1 MVEHIPVK
9 FWIILGLIVYNFC
22 YYSTPL
28 IMLIRLIR
36 NQPHGSALTGTL
48 YVDSLITEEGV
59 HHYQLA
65 MNTLEHLDYAIP
77 DGFYRLRMTYSPHF
91 KEVLPIL
98 DNVIGYYKPT
108 PNPSLK
114 GGESTLIKK
123 SFPLGVKGVSPIECP
138 ERTFIEQTN
147 LGEARRCGIRIHAGN
162 TIAHT
167 TGCILV
173 GDLPCSEDGSD
184 AAPTSLVASSPLASS
199 PDRLLSS
206 RKRLEELK
214 NYMLN
219 YIKQNP
225 YEEIYIQLES
235 PDPYPYADL
244 ACSYEQQAH
253 IADSLQRAQQLREVG
268 EEAMRLWGER

>member
-1 MVEHIPVK
+1 
-9 FWIILGLIVYNFC
+9 
-22 YYSTPL
+22 
-28 IMLIRLIR
+28 MLIRLIR
-36 NQPHGSALTGTL
+36 NQPSGSALTGTL
-48 YVDSLITEEGV
+48 YVDSFITEEDL
-59 HHYQLA
+59 HQYHLS
-65 MNTLEHLDYAIP
+65 MHTLEHLDYAIP
-77 DGFYRLRMTYSPHF
+77 DGFYRLRMTYSPRF
-91 KEVLPIL
+91 QEVLPIL

-108 PNPSLK
+108 PIPSLK
-114 GGESTLIKK
+114 GGVSSSIKK
-123 SFPLGVKGVSPIECP
+123 SFPLGED
-138 ERTFIEQTN
+138 

-184 AAPTSLVASSPLASS
+184 AASTSLIASS

-214 NYMLN
+214 NYLLN

-268 EEAMRLWGER
+268 E

>member
-1 MVEHIPVK
+1 
-9 FWIILGLIVYNFC
+9 
-22 YYSTPL
+22 
-28 IMLIRLIR
+28 MLIRLIR
-36 NQPHGSALTGTL
+36 NQPSGSALTGTL
-48 YVDSLITEEGV
+48 YVDSLLTEEGV
-59 HHYQLA
+59 HHYQLS
-65 MNTLEHLDYAIP
+65 MHTLEHLDYAIP
-77 DGFYRLRMTYSPHF
+77 DGFYRLRMTYSPRF

-147 LGEARRCGIRIHAGN
+147 LGEARRYGIRIHAGN

-173 GDLPCSEDGSD
+173 GDLQCSEDGSD
-184 AAPTSLVASSPLASS
+184 VASTSLVASSPLASS

-214 NYMLN
+214 NYLLN

-253 IADSLQRAQQLREVG
+253 IAESLERAQRLREERELS
-268 EEAMRLWGER
+268 EEPISL

>member
-1 MVEHIPVK
+1 
-9 FWIILGLIVYNFC
+9 
-22 YYSTPL
+22 
-28 IMLIRLIR
+28 MLIRLIR
-36 NQPHGSALTGTL
+36 NQPSGSALTGTL
-48 YVDSLITEEGV
+48 YVDSLLTEEGV
-59 HHYQLA
+59 HQYQLS
-65 MNTLEHLDYAIP
+65 MHTLEHMDYAIP
-77 DGFYRLRMTYSPHF
+77 DGFYRLRMTYSPRF
-91 KEVLPIL
+91 QEVLPIL

-108 PNPSLK
+108 PIPSLK
-114 GGESTLIKK
+114 GGVSSSIKK
-123 SFPLGVKGVSPIECP
+123 SFPLGED
-138 ERTFIEQTN
+138 

-214 NYMLN
+214 NYLLN

-235 PDPYPYADL
+235 PDPYPDADL

-253 IADSLQRAQQLREVG
+253 IADSLQRAQWLREERELS
-268 EEAMRLWGER
+268 EEPISL

>member
-1 MVEHIPVK
+1 
-9 FWIILGLIVYNFC
+9 
-22 YYSTPL
+22 
-28 IMLIRLIR
+28 MLIRLIR
-36 NQPHGSALTGTL
+36 NQPSGSALTGTL
-48 YVDSLITEEGV
+48 YVESIITEEGV
-59 HHYQLA
+59 HHYQLS
-65 MNTLEHLDYAIP
+65 MHTLEHMDYAIP
-77 DGFYRLRMTYSPHF
+77 DGFYRLRMTYSPRF
-91 KEVLPIL
+91 QEVLPIL
-98 DNVIGYYKPT
+98 DNVIGYQKQIGICTSNNINNTNQQPLRDNQIPAALKEENNT
-108 PNPSLK
+108 PVC
-114 GGESTLIKK
+114 GG
-123 SFPLGVKGVSPIECP
+123 F
-138 ERTFIEQTN
+138 RT
-147 LGEARRCGIRIHAGN
+147 GIRIHAGN

-214 NYMLN
+214 NYLLN

-235 PDPYPYADL
+235 PDPYPDADS

-253 IADSLQRAQQLREVG
+253 IADSLQRAQWLREERELS
-268 EEAMRLWGER
+268 EEPISL

>member
-1 MVEHIPVK
+1 
-9 FWIILGLIVYNFC
+9 
-22 YYSTPL
+22 
-28 IMLIRLIR
+28 MLIRLIR
-36 NQPHGSALTGTL
+36 NQPSGAALAGTL
-48 YVDSLITEEGV
+48 YVDSIITEEGV

-65 MNTLEHLDYAIP
+65 MDTLEHLDYAIP
-77 DGFYRLRMTYSPHF
+77 DGFYRLRMTYSPRF
-91 KEVLPIL
+91 QEVLPIL
-98 DNVIGYYKPT
+98 DNVIGYQKQIGICTSNNINNTNQQPLRGNQIPAALKEENNT
-108 PNPSLK
+108 PVC
-114 GGESTLIKK
+114 GG
-123 SFPLGVKGVSPIECP
+123 F
-138 ERTFIEQTN
+138 RT
-147 LGEARRCGIRIHAGN
+147 GIRIHAGN

-184 AAPTSLVASSPLASS
+184 VASTSLVASSTLASS

-214 NYMLN
+214 NYLLN

-235 PDPYPYADL
+235 PDPYPYADI

-253 IADSLQRAQQLREVG
+253 IADSLQRAQWLREERELS
-268 EEAMRLWGER
+268 EEPISL

>member
-1 MVEHIPVK
+1 
-9 FWIILGLIVYNFC
+9 
-22 YYSTPL
+22 
-28 IMLIRLIR
+28 MLIRLIR

-65 MNTLEHLDYAIP
+65 MDTLEHLDYAIP
-77 DGFYRLRMTYSPHF
+77 DGFYRLRMTYSPRF
-91 KEVLPIL
+91 QEVLPIL
-98 DNVIGYYKPT
+98 DNVIGYQKQTGICTSNNINNTNQQPLRDNQIPAALKEENNT
-108 PNPSLK
+108 PVC
-114 GGESTLIKK
+114 GG
-123 SFPLGVKGVSPIECP
+123 C
-138 ERTFIEQTN
+138 RT
-147 LGEARRCGIRIHAGN
+147 GIRIHAGN

-173 GDLPCSEDGSD
+173 GDLPCSEDSD
-184 AAPTSLVASSPLASS
+184 EVASTSLVASLPLASS

-214 NYMLN
+214 NYLLN
-219 YIKQNP
+219 YIKENP

-235 PDPYPYADL
+235 PDSYPYADI

-253 IADSLQRAQQLREVG
+253 IADSLQRAQRLRE
-268 EEAMRLWGER
+268 ERELSDETIGL

>member
-1 MVEHIPVK
+1 
-9 FWIILGLIVYNFC
+9 
-22 YYSTPL
+22 
-28 IMLIRLIR
+28 MLIRLIR
-36 NQPHGSALTGTL
+36 NQPHGSALMGTL
-48 YVDSLITEEGV
+48 YVDSIITEEGV
-59 HHYQLA
+59 HHYQLS
-65 MNTLEHLDYAIP
+65 MHTLEHLDYAIP
-77 DGFYRLRMTYSPHF
+77 DGFYRLRMTYSPRF
-91 KEVLPIL
+91 QEVLPIL

-123 SFPLGVKGVSPIECP
+123 SFPLGED
-138 ERTFIEQTN
+138 

-206 RKRLEELK
+206 SKRLNELRT
-214 NYMLN
+214 YLLN

-235 PDPYPYADL
+235 PDSYPYADI

-268 EEAMRLWGER
+268 K

>member
-1 MVEHIPVK
+1 
-9 FWIILGLIVYNFC
+9 
-22 YYSTPL
+22 
-28 IMLIRLIR
+28 MLIRLIR

-59 HHYQLA
+59 HHYQLS
-65 MNTLEHLDYAIP
+65 MHTLEHLDYAIP
-77 DGFYRLRMTYSPHF
+77 DGFYRLRMTYSPRF
-91 KEVLPIL
+91 QEVLPIL
-98 DNVIGYYKPT
+98 DNVIGYQKQIGICTSNNINNTNQQPLRDNQIPAALKEENNT
-108 PNPSLK
+108 PVC
-114 GGESTLIKK
+114 GG
-123 SFPLGVKGVSPIECP
+123 F
-138 ERTFIEQTN
+138 RT
-147 LGEARRCGIRIHAGN
+147 GIRIHAGN

-214 NYMLN
+214 NYLLN

-235 PDPYPYADL
+235 PNPYPDADF

-253 IADSLQRAQQLREVG
+253 IAESLERAQRLREERELS
-268 EEAMRLWGER
+268 EEPISL

>member
-1 MVEHIPVK
+1 
-9 FWIILGLIVYNFC
+9 
-22 YYSTPL
+22 
-28 IMLIRLIR
+28 MLIRLIR
-36 NQPHGSALTGTL
+36 NQPSGSALTGTL
-48 YVDSLITEEGV
+48 YVDSIITEEGV

-65 MNTLEHLDYAIP
+65 MDTLEHLDYAIP
-77 DGFYRLRMTYSPHF
+77 DGFYRLRMTYSPRF

-108 PNPSLK
+108 PIPSLK
-114 GGESTLIKK
+114 GGVSSSIKK
-123 SFPLGVKGVSPIECP
+123 SFPLVED
-138 ERTFIEQTN
+138 

-184 AAPTSLVASSPLASS
+184 AAPTNLVASSPLASS

-214 NYMLN
+214 NYLLN

-253 IADSLQRAQQLREVG
+253 IADSLQRAQWLREERELC
-268 EEAMRLWGER
+268 EEPISL

>member
-1 MVEHIPVK
+1 
-9 FWIILGLIVYNFC
+9 
-22 YYSTPL
+22 
-28 IMLIRLIR
+28 MLIRLIR
-36 NQPHGSALTGTL
+36 NQPHGSAITGTL
-48 YVDSLITEEGV
+48 YVDSLLTEEGV
-59 HHYQLA
+59 HHSQLA
-65 MNTLEHLDYAIP
+65 MDTLEHLDYAIP
-77 DGFYRLRMTYSPHF
+77 DGFYRLRMTYSPRF
-91 KEVLPIL
+91 QEVLPIL

-123 SFPLGVKGVSPIECP
+123 SFPLGED
-138 ERTFIEQTN
+138 

-173 GDLPCSEDGSD
+173 GDLPCSEDSD
-184 AAPTSLVASSPLASS
+184 KVASTSLVASSPLASS

-214 NYMLN
+214 NYLLN

-253 IADSLQRAQQLREVG
+253 IADSLQRAQQLRELG
-268 EEAMRLWGER
+268 EEAMRLWGDR

>member
-1 MVEHIPVK
+1 
-9 FWIILGLIVYNFC
+9 
-22 YYSTPL
+22 
-28 IMLIRLIR
+28 MLIRLIR
-36 NQPHGSALTGTL
+36 NQPSGSALTGTL
-48 YVDSLITEEGV
+48 YVDSLLTEEGV

-77 DGFYRLRMTYSPHF
+77 DGFYRLRMTYSPRF
-91 KEVLPIL
+91 QEVLPIL
-98 DNVIGYYKPT
+98 DNVIGYQKQIGICTSNNINNTNQQPLRGNQIPAALKEENNT
-108 PNPSLK
+108 PVC
-114 GGESTLIKK
+114 GGFRS
-123 SFPLGVKGVSPIECP
+123 
-138 ERTFIEQTN
+138 
-147 LGEARRCGIRIHAGN
+147 GIRIHAGN

-173 GDLPCSEDGSD
+173 GDLPCLEDGSD

-214 NYMLN
+214 NYLLN

-235 PDPYPYADL
+235 LDPYPDADL

-268 EEAMRLWGER
+268 EEAMRLWGEG